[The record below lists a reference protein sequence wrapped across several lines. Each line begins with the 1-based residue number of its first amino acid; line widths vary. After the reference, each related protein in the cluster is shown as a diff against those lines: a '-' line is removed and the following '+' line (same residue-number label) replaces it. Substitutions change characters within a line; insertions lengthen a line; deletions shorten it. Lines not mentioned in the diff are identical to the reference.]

1 MLTYRRFTTALLL
14 AAALCLT
21 GCAGQE
27 SAVPTTA
34 DTTMEA
40 TTETATTQSTESAEA
55 SSTEDTAADTSSS
68 EDSSGDTTASS
79 ASADATAPGS
89 EVQENTFSEKE
100 MDALTE
106 TGEDYVQMSL
116 DALDTWAGDAGL
128 TKNAA
133 ANVIVWSSEKYSLVL
148 TLDEEG
154 NGVSLVG
161 TASGTAKE
169 QYDFYR
175 SYYLFVLTGEIYGRC
190 DSIASQLLSAS
201 DLQTLSV
208 SSAGEAEDSVVI
220 TLTGNP
226 EGTTLT
232 ISRPSGGPFIEFG

>member
-1 MLTYRRFTTALLL
+1 MLTYRRSTTALLL
-14 AAALCLT
+14 AAALCLS
-21 GCAGQE
+21 GCAGEE
-27 SAVPTTA
+27 SAVQTATA
-34 DTTMEA
+34 DTTTEE
-40 TTETATTQSTESAEA
+40 TTETEAAQSTESTDV
-55 SSTEDTAADTSSS
+55 SSD
-68 EDSSGDTTASS
+68 EDSSADA
-79 ASADATAPGS
+79 ASADTTAPGS
-89 EVQENTFSEKE
+89 EVEENTFSEKE

-116 DALDTWAGDAGL
+116 DALDTWADDEGL

-154 NGVSLVG
+154 NGVLLVG

-208 SSAGEAEDSVVI
+208 SSAGEAKDSVVI